1 MKRRYRKNL
10 HNSKRR
16 IKHRLRNRGWPEQAK
31 PMFKASNIHY
41 ETAER
46 GKGVS
51 CGGIGAI
58 HLMVKRLGLV
68 EELDQSVQLLKRH
81 LPYHESDHVLN
92 IAYNALLGGIR
103 LEDIELRRKDEVFLN
118 ALGAQRIPDP
128 TTSGDFTRR
137 FDEGAIE
144 KIDGRDQPDTARGVE
159 QAGKR
164 IHGGGVHRCG
174 RDDSADERE
183 VQRGYGNKL

>member
-81 LPYHESDHVLN
+81 LPYHESDRQL
-92 IAYNALLGGIR
+92 ADNAIGR
-103 LEDIELRRKDEVFLN
+103 DPARRHLAPKDEVFLN
-118 ALGAQRIPDP
+118 AFPDP
-128 TTSGDFTRR
+128 TTFHPT
-137 FDEGAIE
+137 
-144 KIDGRDQPDTARGVE
+144 
-159 QAGKR
+159 
-164 IHGGGVHRCG
+164 
-174 RDDSADERE
+174 
-183 VQRGYGNKL
+183 L